1 MKFNESLSTLI
12 MGTEAT
18 VESCFFFHFSKDC

>member
-1 MKFNESLSTLI
+1 LPIMKFNESLSTLI

-18 VESCFFFHFSKDC
+18 VE